1 MTKNSTNS
9 VKPWQMFCKFIQ
21 TLMML
26 SITDR
31 LFLIHLSPPAG
42 NLFVLLPFFESW
54 RKFEPVW
61 LRRSLANL
69 AYVLPWSALRQFKKS
84 IDTMHPVYAQI
95 FYEKKETFRKG
106 GITALANTASGGRD
120 LTTLL
125 SRSRTS
131 SVMETCWLLKHHQ
144 SKQMWRRMEK
154 KEYLTKILSLTWGL
168 FLSGIFQYILTS
180 FVPPSGFVLGGQT
193 PASAISRL
201 LDLMTSNP
209 SLQTWLREEITE
221 ALAVRTRIAVKYF
234 KRWNVSSLFVEE
246 RRRSFGFLRA

>member
-1 MTKNSTNS
+1 
-9 VKPWQMFCKFIQ
+9 
-21 TLMML
+21 MML

-31 LFLIHLSPPAG
+31 LFLVHISPPASI
-42 NLFVLLPFFESW
+42 FFALLPFLEFW
-54 RKFEPVW
+54 RKSEPVW

-131 SVMETCWLLKHHQ
+131 SVMETC
-144 SKQMWRRMEK
+144 
-154 KEYLTKILSLTWGL
+154 
-168 FLSGIFQYILTS
+168 
-180 FVPPSGFVLGGQT
+180 
-193 PASAISRL
+193 
-201 LDLMTSNP
+201 
-209 SLQTWLREEITE
+209 
-221 ALAVRTRIAVKYF
+221 
-234 KRWNVSSLFVEE
+234 
-246 RRRSFGFLRA
+246 